1 MLNRAPAIEAQP
13 CRSAESAQAARA
25 TARAVD
31 LGVLPEWDLGDLYAG
46 LDDPAFRDDLAR
58 AEADC
63 RAFAATYA
71 GRIAELA
78 AGPDASERLAEAL
91 RAYEGIEDLLGKLM
105 SYAGLVYSGDTT
117 DEARAKFYGDTRER
131 LTDAS
136 GELLF
141 FALELNRV
149 EDAVLDA
156 AMASGPLAH
165 YAQWARRP
173 DTQAGR

>member
-1 MLNRAPAIEAQP
+1 M
-13 CRSAESAQAARA
+13 
-25 TARAVD
+25 V
-31 LGVLPEWDLGDLYAG
+31 
-46 LDDPAFRDDLAR
+46 
-58 AEADC
+58 
-63 RAFAATYA
+63 
-71 GRIAELA
+71 
-78 AGPDASERLAEAL
+78 ASCSNLAEAL

-156 AMASGPLAH
+156 AMASGPSAT
-165 YAQWARRP
+165 P
-173 DTQAGR
+173 IS